1 MAFDGVFLGQIKI
14 FAGSSV
20 PDGWLP
26 CDGREMPTTG
36 YETLRD
42 VIGTL
47 YGYGVQFRLPD
58 LRGRAPVHVT
68 VPSFQFGSYIGGSE
82 IVQLS
87 LAEMPPHSHNAG
99 AHATASTSDP
109 TGGVYGGSGGSNAY
123 ATDAGGNITM
133 ASEAIDTTGTGIP
146 HSNMQPFLGLNF
158 YICVSGGEVPV
169 P

>member
-1 MAFDGVFLGQIKI
+1 MAFTGTFLGQIKI
-14 FAGSSV
+14 FAGTSV

-42 VIGTL
+42 VIGTT

-58 LRGRAPVHVT
+58 LRGRTPIHVLT
-68 VPSFQFGSYIGGSE
+68 PSFQFGSYIGGEESHA
-82 IVQLS
+82 LS
-87 LAEMPPHSHNAG
+87 LVEMPPHTHNAG
-99 AHATASTSDP
+99 AHATASAGDP
-109 TGGVYGGSGGSNAY
+109 TGRVLGGGSSNAF
-123 ATDAGGNITM
+123 ATDPTGNVTM
-133 ASEAIDTTGTGIP
+133 AAEAVDVAGSSTS
-146 HSNMQPFLGLNF
+146 HSNMQPYLALNF